1 MKKIQ
6 KNKKGFTLIEMVL
19 VIAIILILA
28 SVLIMS
34 VGSYLE
40 KAKLA
45 ASKVDSRND
54 ELADASGE
62 IAAAE
67 AYDPDAAVGS

>member
-28 SVLIMS
+28 SVLVIS
-34 VGSYLE
+34 IGSYITS
-40 KAKLA
+40 ANTA
-45 ASKVDSRND
+45 ASKVSTHNS
-54 ELADASGE
+54 L
-62 IAAAE
+62 IN
-67 AYDPDAAVGS
+67 DAASAISKAGG

>member
-28 SVLIMS
+28 AVLIIS
-34 VGSYLE
+34 ISGYIE
-40 KAKLA
+40 KANSAKSA
-45 ASKVDSRND
+45 VEEHNDSLD
-54 ELADASGE
+54 EAMAQ
-62 IAAAE
+62 I
-67 AYDPDAAVGS
+67 P